1 MKRPSERL
9 MLPHEA
15 IFGAFLFITW
25 VRFGLKLGFAGP
37 EALLYLA
44 MMVLDA
50 VLIAYCR
57 NRPTRLRWILRL
69 LFHPVA
75 LNIVFL
81 HMKAAIPKIAPLRM
95 DEALQ
100 RVDGLLLGRNLSL
113 RLENFIHPA
122 LTEVLSF
129 CYILFFPYLFLSL
142 VWYFRKDLDTLRAFL
157 VGLFTIYGLGFL
169 GYTLVPAWGPW
180 VAMADQFR
188 VPLLGGPITRLNDH
202 IVRLGSNGVDVFPS
216 LHCAISSY
224 FLFFDRRHTRWR
236 FFVYL
241 VPCLGLWFSTIY
253 LRYHYFID
261 LLCGFALSAFALWI
275 SARFEREERS

>member
-9 MLPHEA
+9 LLPHEA
-15 IFGAFLFITW
+15 IFGGFLLITW
-25 VRFGLKLGFAGP
+25 ARFGLKLGFAGP

-44 MMVLDA
+44 MMALDA
-50 VLIAYCR
+50 GLIVFCR
-57 NRPTRLRWILRL
+57 RRPTRNRWLLRL

-75 LNIVFL
+75 LNVVFL
-81 HMKAAIPKIAPLRM
+81 HMKEAIPRIVPVRM
-95 DEALQ
+95 DGILE
-100 RVDGLLLGRNLSL
+100 RVDGRLLGSNLSL
-113 RLENFIHPA
+113 RLEGLIHPA

-129 CYILFFPYLFLSL
+129 CYILFFPYLLFSL
-142 VWYFRKDLDTLRAFL
+142 IWYFRRDLDTLRAFL

-180 VAMADQFR
+180 VAMADQFQ
-188 VPLLGGPITRLNDH
+188 VPLVGGPITHWNDQL
-202 IVRLGSNGVDVFPS
+202 VRLGSNGVDVFPS

-236 FFVYL
+236 FLLYL
-241 VPCLGLWFSTIY
+241 APCLGLWFSTLY

-261 LLCGFALSAFALWI
+261 VLCGFGLSAFALWL

>member
-9 MLPHEA
+9 LLPHEA
-15 IFGAFLFITW
+15 IFGAFLLITW
-25 VRFGLKLGFAGP
+25 VRFGLKLGFASS

-44 MMVLDA
+44 MMAADA
-50 VLIAYCR
+50 GLIAFCR
-57 NRPTRLRWILRL
+57 RQPTRARWILRL

-81 HMKAAIPKIAPLRM
+81 HMKSAIPKIVPYRM
-95 DEALQ
+95 DGALQ
-100 RVDGLLLGRNLSL
+100 HVDGLLVGRNLSL
-113 RLENFIHPA
+113 RLEAFIHPA
-122 LTEVLSF
+122 FTEVLSF

-142 VWYFRKDLDTLRAFL
+142 LWYFRKDLDTLRAFL
-157 VGLFTIYGLGFL
+157 VGLFIIYGLGFL
-169 GYTLVPAWGPW
+169 GYTLVPAAGPW

-188 VPLLGGPITRLNDH
+188 VPLTGGLITRWNDH
-202 IVRLGSNGVDVFPS
+202 IVRVGSNGVDVFPS

-236 FFVYL
+236 FLLYL
-241 VPCLGLWFSTIY
+241 APCLGLWFSTIY

-261 LLCGFALSAFALWI
+261 VLCGFALSALALWI
-275 SARFEREERS
+275 SARFEREERA

>member
-9 MLPHEA
+9 LLPHEA
-15 IFGAFLFITW
+15 IFGAFLAITW
-25 VRFGLKLGFAGP
+25 VRFGLQLGFLGP

-44 MMVLDA
+44 MLAVDA
-50 VLIAYCR
+50 GLIAFCR
-57 NRPTRLRWILRL
+57 RQPTRARWLLRL
-69 LFHPVA
+69 LFHPIA
-75 LNIVFL
+75 LNVVFL
-81 HMKAAIPKIAPLRM
+81 HMKEAIPRIAPQRL
-95 DEALQ
+95 DLALQ
-100 RVDGLLLGRNLSL
+100 RIDLALLGGNLSL
-113 RLENFIHPA
+113 RLESLIHPV
-122 LTEVLSF
+122 LTEILSF
-129 CYILFFPYLFLSL
+129 CYLLFFPYLLFSL

-180 VAMADQFR
+180 VAMAEQFR
-188 VPLLGGPITRLNDH
+188 VPLTGGPITRLNDL

-216 LHCAISSY
+216 LHCALSSY

-236 FFVYL
+236 FLLYL
-241 VPCLGLWFSTIY
+241 APCLGLWFSTLY

-275 SARFEREERS
+275 SARFEREERP